1 MSYKKS
7 IFEGVPKKN
16 VNKSRFNLSHEYKGQ
31 MLPGYLTPCLL
42 LETLP
47 GDEWTID
54 SEFMFRF
61 QPLYFPIMH
70 KLTMRCDYFYVPN
83 RILWPADGAQTG
95 WINWIA
101 NNEDDAPPTFTAN
114 LSHNDSAFSVNV
126 LAHMGLPLIDDD
138 EAGSSTLVENLNAF
152 PPSAYLKI
160 WDEYYRIP
168 QLEDERWIALT
179 ANDNTAILE
188 QGYGVSSGFVL
199 PTLPAKW
206 EMDYFTSAL
215 PTPQIGD
222 AIKIPLIEDLGDGT
236 FNGPTT
242 WLRQDNG
249 NPIPTNETLA
259 SFGQTDDGKTHAV
272 VGGGTERLGLDID
285 ETAATIKQ
293 LRLAETLQSYYE
305 RIMKVGQRYRDFIK
319 GLWGNDP
326 QPGDVSVP
334 ILMGSKFGRIQIADV
349 MTQANTAIGET
360 GTSRTGDYTGQAN
373 MYATDN
379 DTIRHYCA
387 EHGWIMAI
395 IQVNPNTSYGQGIE
409 RLWRRS
415 VQTDYALDMFA
426 SIGDQ
431 EILKEEV
438 LYNPLTAEE
447 EKNFETFGYI
457 PRFSEYRFK
466 NNIHVHNLNFN
477 TGVSMHLGR
486 IWPQSVRG
494 ATYDST
500 IEINSNF
507 TESDPFSIGGTRIT
521 DTFRIL
527 PVGESSVQYPGEG
540 VMFTHI
546 FHSIYVNRNL
556 PMFSTP
562 KL

>member
-7 IFEGVPKKN
+7 IFEGVPRKN

-61 QPLYFPIMH
+61 QPLFFPIMH
-70 KLTMRCDYFYVPN
+70 KMTMRCDYFYVPN
-83 RILWPADGAQTG
+83 RILWMSNGGAEVG
-95 WINWIA
+95 WQNWIM
-101 NNEDDAPPTFTAN
+101 NFEDTSHPTFTAN
-114 LSHNDSAFSVNV
+114 LSHNDLAFSVNV

-138 EAGSSTLVENLNAF
+138 EAGASTLVENLNAF

-168 QLEDERWIALT
+168 QLEEERWIALT
-179 ANDNTAILE
+179 SGDNTASLE
-188 QGYGVSSGFVL
+188 SGFNVAAGSVL

-222 AIKIPLIEDLGDGT
+222 AIKIPLIEESLLVPGSL
-236 FNGPTT
+236 NGPRQ
-242 WLRQDNG
+242 LREVGTGDIPVGSGGVNQDQG
-249 NPIPTNETLA
+249 ALELGG
-259 SFGQTDDGKTHAV
+259 SGDDMY
-272 VGGGTERLGLDID
+272 LDID

-293 LRLAETLQSYYE
+293 LRIAEVLQSYYE

-326 QPGDVSVP
+326 EPGVVDVPV
-334 ILMGSKFGRIQIADV
+334 LMGSKFGRIQIADV

-409 RLWRRS
+409 RFWRRN
-415 VQTDYALDMFA
+415 VPTDYALDMFS

-486 IWPQSVRG
+486 IWPQTVRG

-521 DTFRIL
+521 DTFRVL
-527 PVGESSVQYPGEG
+527 PVGESSIQYPGEG

-546 FHSIYVNRNL
+546 FHSIFVNRNL

>member
-7 IFEGVPKKN
+7 IFEGVPRKN

-61 QPLYFPIMH
+61 QPLFFPIMH
-70 KLTMRCDYFYVPN
+70 KMTMRCDYFYVPN
-83 RILWPADGAQTG
+83 RILWMSNGGAEVG
-95 WINWIA
+95 WQNWIM
-101 NNEDDAPPTFTAN
+101 NFEDTAPPTFTAN
-114 LSHNDSAFSVNV
+114 LSHNDLAFSVNV

-138 EAGSSTLVENLNAF
+138 EAGASTLVENLNAF

-168 QLEDERWIALT
+168 QLEEERWIALT
-179 ANDNTAILE
+179 SGDNTASLE
-188 QGYGVSSGFVL
+188 SGFNVAAGSVL

-222 AIKIPLIEDLGDGT
+222 AIKIPLIEESLLVPGSL
-236 FNGPTT
+236 NGPRQ
-242 WLRQDNG
+242 LREVGTGDIPVGSGGVNQDQG
-249 NPIPTNETLA
+249 ALELGG
-259 SFGQTDDGKTHAV
+259 SGDDMY
-272 VGGGTERLGLDID
+272 LDID

-293 LRLAETLQSYYE
+293 LRIAEVLQSYYE

-326 QPGDVSVP
+326 EPGVVDVPV
-334 ILMGSKFGRIQIADV
+334 LMGSKFGRIQIADV

-387 EHGWIMAI
+387 EHGWIIAI

-409 RLWRRS
+409 RFWRRN
-415 VQTDYALDMFA
+415 VPTDYALDMFS

-486 IWPQSVRG
+486 IWPQTVRG

-521 DTFRIL
+521 DTFRVL
-527 PVGESSVQYPGEG
+527 PVGESSIQYPGEG

-546 FHSIYVNRNL
+546 FHSIFVNRNL